1 VSLTG
6 WLGVMMTNAQDRSEV
21 GPRRSEGDAGR
32 GASGASSNGNAGD
45 GVLPDHLRA
54 LSAVRAELTRVEE
67 ALCAGHHP
75 VSEATTRVAHA
86 VATGTAR
93 TGDTAHHVHIPAWLR
108 VTPGE
113 NRWPVAVAIM
123 MAIGLQLALP
133 DRLALQSRWLLPGL
147 ELAMLIGLIIARPVR
162 FDRESTALRV
172 ASLALAGLLSLANAW
187 SATLLIHGLV
197 LGTEGED
204 AGALL
209 STGVA
214 IWLTNIIAFAVWYW
228 QFDRGGPAA
237 RAHARRR
244 LPDFQFVQMQN
255 PDLAHPEWE
264 PQFVDYLYLSFTN
277 ATAFSPT
284 DVMPLSRWA
293 KLTMLGQS
301 LISLVTLAL
310 VIARAV
316 NILK

>member
-1 VSLTG
+1 
-6 WLGVMMTNAQDRSEV
+6 
-21 GPRRSEGDAGR
+21 
-32 GASGASSNGNAGD
+32 
-45 GVLPDHLRA
+45 
-54 LSAVRAELTRVEE
+54 
-67 ALCAGHHP
+67 
-75 VSEATTRVAHA
+75 VAA
-86 VATGTAR
+86 
-93 TGDTAHHVHIPAWLR
+93 
-108 VTPGE
+108 
-113 NRWPVAVAIM
+113 AIVV
-123 MAIGLQLALP
+123 AIGLQLALP
-133 DRLALQSRWLLPGL
+133 DRLVLQSRWLLPGL
-147 ELAMLIGLIIARPVR
+147 ELVMLIGLIIASPVR
-162 FDRESTALRV
+162 FNRESPALRV
-172 ASLALAGLLSLANAW
+172 ASLTLTGLLSLANAW
-187 SATLLIHGLV
+187 SATLLILGLV
-197 LGTEGED
+197 RGTEGND

-209 STGVA
+209 STGA
-214 IWLTNIIAFAVWYW
+214 GIWLTNIIAFAVWYW

-237 RAHARRR
+237 RAHARRV

-301 LISLVTLAL
+301 LVSLVTLAL